1 MVLDLIA
8 SERTKQA
15 FVIMKTFKTIEE
27 MIGYVS
33 DKENIE
39 TLENGEV
46 TLKDWNE
53 DSKSLEKFKKDQGQA
68 TNERKALRGK
78 NEELTKQVTELTEQL
93 QSLGTE
99 IAGLKEVNNS
109 GDKDAL
115 QKLVKDNSELQTKY
129 NASEAENRD
138 LKVKV
143 PNLEKRIENYQ
154 ETIHRSLILEAAR
167 KAAVIRKVPQNIID
181 DPDFETIVVNAF
193 SVDDMGN
200 IFTKGDTPQTVDS
213 YIASKQKDRT
223 HWMPLSQSG
232 TGNDPLRPASGG
244 GMVSDEQAAIA
255 ALFG

>member
-1 MVLDLIA
+1 
-8 SERTKQA
+8 
-15 FVIMKTFKTIEE
+15 MKTFKTIEE
-27 MIGYVS
+27 IIEYVS

-46 TLKDWNE
+46 ILKEWN
-53 DSKSLEKFKKDQGQA
+53 DDAKALEKFKKDQGQA
-68 TNERKALRGK
+68 TSERKALRGK

-99 IAGLKEVNNS
+99 IAGLKEINNS
-109 GDKDAL
+109 GGDKDTV

-138 LKVKV
+138 LKAKV

-167 KAAVIRKVPQNIID
+167 KAAVVRKVPQNIID

-193 SVDDMGN
+193 SIDDMGN

-213 YIASKQKDRT
+213 YIAAKQKDRT
-223 HWMPLSQSG
+223 HW
-232 TGNDPLRPASGG
+232 
-244 GMVSDEQAAIA
+244 IH
-255 ALFG
+255 